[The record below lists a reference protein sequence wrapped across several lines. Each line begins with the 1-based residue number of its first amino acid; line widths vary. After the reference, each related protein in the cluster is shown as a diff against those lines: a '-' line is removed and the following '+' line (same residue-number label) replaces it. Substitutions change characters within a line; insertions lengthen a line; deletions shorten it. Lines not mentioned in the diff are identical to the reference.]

1 MRTILL
7 LAASLLLRGLQAQ
20 IVIGPTDM
28 PSAGDTVRYHTT
40 TAGDVDLVLT
50 GANVLWDFSDLTLGL
65 EGADTAVSVSSTPF
79 AYQFFF
85 NNNLLYPQH
94 SANFAM
100 KGAGF
105 DFQVVSFEDV
115 YDYFK
120 NDANGFRNVGFGANL
135 NGIPTSIR
143 RIPVDWEY
151 RFPMAFGNMDTSFS
165 AFNVN
170 VPTVGYYGQSQTR
183 FNHVDGWGTLLL
195 PGGGSHQVL
204 RVRSVLAQRDTLFVD
219 QFGIGFGVNRPQTVE
234 YKWLAPGRDLPVLE
248 VVTVGGFATTA
259 RFQYEEVTT
268 GVGALPPGHGLHT
281 WPNPADE
288 LLHILLPA
296 DRGGLLLV
304 LDAMGREVLRD
315 GPHAGGTL
323 VALHTGQLAKGMY
336 LLRLEDATGSNA
348 TRFVVRH

>member
-1 MRTILL
+1 
-7 LAASLLLRGLQAQ
+7 
-20 IVIGPTDM
+20 VIGTTDM

-40 TAGDVDLVLT
+40 NAGSVDVALT
-50 GANVLWDFSDLTLGL
+50 GADVIWDFSTLTLGL
-65 EGADTAVSVSSTPF
+65 EGADTAVTVSATPF

-94 SANFAM
+94 TASFAM
-100 KGAGF
+100 KGTGF
-105 DFQVVSFEDV
+105 DFQVVSFDDV

-120 NDANGFRNVGFGANL
+120 NDATGFRDVGFGANL

-183 FNHVDGWGTLLL
+183 YNHVDGWGTLLL

-204 RVRSVLAQRDTLFVD
+204 RVRSVLAQRDTIFVD
-219 QFGIGFGVNRPQTVE
+219 QFGFGFGTNRPQTVE
-234 YKWLAPGRDLPVLE
+234 YKWLAPGKDLPVLE

-259 RFQYEEVTT
+259 RFQYEEVTIGFGDMPQENT
-268 GVGALPPGHGLHT
+268 LHI
-281 WPNPADE
+281 WPNPADD
-288 LLHILLPA
+288 LLQVLLPT
-296 DRGGLLLV
+296 DQGGLLRV
-304 LDAMGREVLRD
+304 MDATGREVLRE

-323 VALHTGQLAKGMY
+323 VPLHTGHLAKGMY
-336 LLRLEDATGSNA
+336 LLRLEGAVGATT
-348 TRFVVRH
+348 TRIMVRH